1 MKVTIDSNQVTLD
14 GQTLGEVLDE
24 ARILLEDQGR
34 VIASVELDGSPLV
47 GDGLDDSRDLEIVDG
62 ALSLGSEDVTMLAT
76 SALGEVDEALLAA
89 EGLQTEAADLL
100 QGDDPIPAFEKIG
113 QAMSIWMQ
121 AQQAVAQAA
130 IITGID
136 LEELTIEERSASD
149 DIEHLRERLEQLK
162 DMMVR
167 GDTVALADTLAYE
180 WPESVGRW
188 RGLVRGLTDQIVN
201 HP

>member
-1 MKVTIDSNQVTLD
+1 MKVTIDTNQVTLD

-34 VIASVELDGSPLV
+34 VIASVELDGRPLV
-47 GDGLDDSRDLEIVDG
+47 GDGLDDSRDLEIADG
-62 ALSLGSEDVTMLAT
+62 TLSLGSEDVTMLAT

-136 LEELTIEERSASD
+136 LEELAIEERSASD